1 MAGKNI
7 LVMHG
12 GGPTAVINASLY
24 GIVAEGKLHG
34 EIAHIYGAH
43 GGPSGLVNGTL
54 IDLSA
59 MPDSELVRLRDAP
72 GSAIGTGRDALAGH
86 YPAMVELLIKNGIDI
101 VMPTGGNGTMNTC
114 ALLQEAIDEAGADI
128 QVIGVPK
135 TMDNDIAEIDHA
147 PGYGSAARY
156 VAQSVGEVCADVHSM
171 PIHLVV
177 VEVMGRS
184 AGWVAAASSLADACG
199 QGGPDLIYMPER
211 AFDEEAFLAD
221 CQRLIDTKRGG
232 VIVASEGLHDAAGSP
247 IVDPIM
253 EVERETYFGD
263 VSSHLANLI
272 VAKLGYKA
280 RSEKPGL
287 LGRASV
293 ALRSQVD
300 VDEAEEVGRAA
311 VRAALSGETA
321 KMVGIQRVPG
331 DAYAIETN
339 LIDVE
344 RVRLIERCLP
354 DAFINEAGNGVTSAF
369 KEWAA
374 PLVGELPSFVSF
386 L

>member
-24 GIVAEGKLHG
+24 GIVAEGKAHS
-34 EIAHIYGAH
+34 EIAHVYGAH
-43 GGPSGLVNGTL
+43 GGPSGLMNGTL
-54 IDLSA
+54 IDLSS
-59 MPDSELVRLRDAP
+59 MDDSELVRLRDAP

-86 YPAMVELLIKNGIDI
+86 YPAMVELLVKNKIDI

-114 ALLQEAIDEAGADI
+114 ALLQEAVNEAGVDI

-156 VAQSVGEVCADVHSM
+156 AAQSVGEVCCDVHSM
-171 PIHLVV
+171 PIHIVV
-177 VEVMGRS
+177 VEVMGRA
-184 AGWVAAASSLADACG
+184 AGWVAAATALAESCG

-211 AFDEEAFLAD
+211 AFDQDAFLAD
-221 CQRLIDTKRGG
+221 CQRIIDTKGGG
-232 VIVASEGLHDAAGSP
+232 VVVASEGLHYADGTP
-247 IVDPIM
+247 IVEPVM
-253 EVERETYFGD
+253 EVERATYYGD
-263 VSSHLANLI
+263 VSSHLSNLI
-272 VAKLGYKA
+272 IKHLGYKA

-287 LGRASV
+287 LGRAST
-293 ALRSQVD
+293 ALRSVSD
-300 VDEAEEVGRAA
+300 VREAEEVGRAA
-311 VRAALSGETA
+311 VRAALAGETG
-321 KMVGIQRVPG
+321 KMVGIQRIPG
-331 DAYAIETN
+331 DVYGIETN

-344 RVRLIERCLP
+344 RVRMIERLLP
-354 DAFINEAGNGVTSAF
+354 DKFINEAGNGVTPEF
-369 KEWAA
+369 KTWAA
-374 PLVGELPSFVSF
+374 PLVGELPRFVSF

>member
-1 MAGKNI
+1 M
-7 LVMHG
+7 
-12 GGPTAVINASLY
+12 
-24 GIVAEGKLHG
+24 
-34 EIAHIYGAH
+34 
-43 GGPSGLVNGTL
+43 
-54 IDLSA
+54 
-59 MPDSELVRLRDAP
+59 
-72 GSAIGTGRDALAGH
+72 
-86 YPAMVELLIKNGIDI
+86 
-101 VMPTGGNGTMNTC
+101 
-114 ALLQEAIDEAGADI
+114 
-128 QVIGVPK
+128 
-135 TMDNDIAEIDHA
+135 
-147 PGYGSAARY
+147 
-156 VAQSVGEVCADVHSM
+156 
-171 PIHLVV
+171 
-177 VEVMGRS
+177 
-184 AGWVAAASSLADACG
+184 
-199 QGGPDLIYMPER
+199 
-211 AFDEEAFLAD
+211 
-221 CQRLIDTKRGG
+221 IDTKRGG

-354 DAFINEAGNGVTSAF
+354 DAFINEAGNGVTTAF

>member
-24 GIVAEGKLHG
+24 GIVAEGKSHA
-34 EIAHIYGAH
+34 EIAHVYGAH
-43 GGPSGLVNGTL
+43 GGPSGLMTGRL
-54 IDLSA
+54 IDLGSMDDA
-59 MPDSELVRLRDAP
+59 ELARLRDAP

-86 YPAMVELLIKNGIDI
+86 YPAMVELLVRNNIDI

-114 ALLQEAIDEAGADI
+114 ALLQEAVDEAGADI

-156 VAQSVGEVCADVHSM
+156 AAQSVGEVCCDVHSM
-171 PIHLVV
+171 PIHIVV
-177 VEVMGRS
+177 VEVMGRA
-184 AGWVAAASSLADACG
+184 AGWVAAATALAESCG

-211 AFDEEAFLAD
+211 AFDQDAFLAD
-221 CQRLIDTKRGG
+221 CQRIIDTKGGG
-232 VIVASEGLHDAAGSP
+232 VVVASEGLHYADGTP
-247 IVDPIM
+247 IVEPVM
-253 EVERETYFGD
+253 QVERATYYGD
-263 VSSHLANLI
+263 VSAHLSNLI
-272 VAKLGYKA
+272 IKHLGYKA

-287 LGRASV
+287 LGRAST
-293 ALRSQVD
+293 ALRSETD
-300 VDEAEEVGRAA
+300 VREAEEVGRAA
-311 VRAALSGETA
+311 VRAALAGETG

-344 RVRLIERCLP
+344 RVRMIERLLP
-354 DAFINEAGNGVTSAF
+354 DAFINEAGNGVTPAF
-369 KEWAA
+369 KAWAA
-374 PLVGELPSFVSF
+374 PLVGELPRFVSF

>member
-54 IDLSA
+54 IDLGA

-300 VDEAEEVGRAA
+300 VDEAE
-311 VRAALSGETA
+311 
-321 KMVGIQRVPG
+321 
-331 DAYAIETN
+331 
-339 LIDVE
+339 
-344 RVRLIERCLP
+344 
-354 DAFINEAGNGVTSAF
+354 
-369 KEWAA
+369 
-374 PLVGELPSFVSF
+374 
-386 L
+386 